1 MNSFSKQVVPMNEEQ
16 YKVFQIMK
24 SGVNVHLY
32 GEAGTGKSFVLQKF
46 INSLSDEELSKTI
59 IAAPTGIAAI
69 NIGGVTLHRLFQIP
83 ITILGPDKRGR
94 IPSTVKVADR
104 IIIDEYSMMRF
115 DVFGYVSKTL
125 LDMQAKQKR
134 RIQVIMVGDA
144 LQLPPVIRQDE
155 EAALRGL
162 WGEVIP
168 NFYNGF
174 PFVHPNWAEFN
185 FVNCHLT
192 EIMRQTGDEE
202 LLINENLARRG
213 NPKCLKWFQENTS
226 KVFDENAVHL
236 CPTNKMASDINRE
249 KCAKFKDKVD
259 FIAKVEGN
267 VNSNDK
273 PVDDLIQLAPGMRVM
288 SVVNAMDITQ
298 YQNGSLG
305 TIVHIDEEN
314 QGVIVQFDN
323 GNRVMVFPHTWD
335 IFRYT
340 LGEDGK
346 TVEKIVDGT
355 YTQIPLRIAYAITIH
370 KSQGQTYDKV
380 TIHPNCFAPGQLYV
394 ALSRCKTR
402 QGMYICG
409 TIKPWALKAAGDAL
423 WFYNNLFYG
432 AEKQG

>member
-1 MNSFSKQVVPMNEEQ
+1 MNEEQ
-16 YKVFQIMK
+16 YKVFQVMK

-46 INSLSDEELSKTI
+46 IDSLTEEELDKTI

-69 NIGGVTLHRLFQIP
+69 NIGGVTLHRLFKIP
-83 ITILGPDKRGR
+83 ITILGPDKRAR
-94 IPSTVKVADR
+94 IPAPVKVADR

-115 DVFGYVSKTL
+115 DVFGYVSKIL
-125 LDMQAKQKR
+125 LNLQAEQKR
-134 RIQVIMVGDA
+134 RIQVIVVGDG
-144 LQLPPVIRQDE
+144 LQLPPVIREDE
-155 EAALRGL
+155 RGTL
-162 WGEVIP
+162 QEMWGEVIP

-174 PFVHPNWAEFN
+174 PFVHPNWAEFH

-192 EIMRQTGDEE
+192 QIMRQTGDEE

-213 NPKCLKWFQENTS
+213 NPGCLKWFQEHTS
-226 KVFDENAVHL
+226 KVFDEDAVHL

-249 KCAKFKDKVD
+249 KCAKFKDKVN
-259 FIAKVEGN
+259 FVAEVKGN
-267 VNSNDK
+267 VNNNDK

-288 SVVNAMDITQ
+288 AVVNAMDITQ

-305 TIVHIDEEN
+305 TVVFIDEEN
-314 QGVIVQFDN
+314 QGVVVQFDN
-323 GNRVMVFPHTWD
+323 GNQTIIFPHTWD
-335 IFRYT
+335 IFRYS
-340 LGEDGK
+340 LSENKK
-346 TVEKIVDGT
+346 TVKKVVDGS

-402 QGMYICG
+402 EGMYISG
-409 TIKPWALKAAGDAL
+409 QLKPWALRAAADAL
-423 WFYNNLFYG
+423 WFYNLSS
-432 AEKQG
+432 